1 MSQCLRLAVLQ
12 KDERSM
18 PSTHIGELTT
28 ACSSSS
34 RAFSAIFWSP
44 FGTCTQT
51 HIHIDKFS

>member
-12 KDERSM
+12 KDERSV

-28 ACSSSS
+28 ACSSSY

-44 FGTCTQT
+44 LVPALRHTYT
-51 HIHIDKFS
+51 